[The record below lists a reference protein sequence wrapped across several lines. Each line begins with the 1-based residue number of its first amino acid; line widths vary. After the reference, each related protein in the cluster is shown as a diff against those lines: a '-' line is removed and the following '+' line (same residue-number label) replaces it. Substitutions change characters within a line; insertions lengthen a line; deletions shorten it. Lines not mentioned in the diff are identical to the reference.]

1 MKKYSPVWVA
11 VLGIAVGVLL
21 AMTVSAYRQRKA
33 LFDVKYNQWQKL
45 NYILYKVGENY
56 VDTINVKDVTDA
68 AVQAALNALDPH
80 SVYMPPVELTQADME
95 LAGNFEGIGIQFNV
109 PNDTATVI
117 EVIQGGPSEKAGLL
131 PGDRLLKVDDEVIA
145 GVKFPQ
151 DSMVRRMKGPSGT
164 KVTVT
169 VGRGKEQIPFEITR
183 GKIPIHSVDASF
195 MVNGTTGYI
204 RLTKFAET
212 TYREFCEAGK
222 ALLDQGMEELIVDLR
237 DNTGGYFNQALGL
250 SNLFLDKGDEIV
262 YMQGL
267 HRPKENFTADG
278 KGFLKG
284 VRLKVLINESSA
296 SSSEIFA
303 GAMQDNDRGLIIGR
317 RSFGKGLVQEPL
329 NFNDGSGIRLT
340 VARYYTPSGRCI
352 QKPYSK
358 DYGMDIYNR
367 YTTGEMFEADSIK
380 VDSTQAY
387 RTAKGRTVYGG
398 GGIVPDIFVPMD
410 TTRTTDF
417 YVACNRKAT
426 QMRFA
431 SAMFDKF
438 KGRISLID
446 SFDQLEKVLDDLD
459 LPSRFREYASRMDG
473 ITASDAEWEQT
484 KGYLVPQIRALIG
497 RFSKLGENAFY
508 KLYMSVDPTLMRA
521 IELE

>member
-1 MKKYSPVWVA
+1 MKRIITLAMA
-11 VLGIAVGVLL
+11 VLALHGFIHAQSVKEFKTECDSLQARLQRRTSVK
-21 AMTVSAYRQRKA
+21 ASVSATKVERQGNT
-33 LFDVKYNQWQKL
+33 LSFHFNQSLGDFPWRPDDAEWFISQLKEL
-45 NYILYKVGENY
+45 LPSAYKSCKVGK
-56 VDTINVKDVTDA
+56 VFV
-68 AVQAALNALDPH
+68 
-80 SVYMPPVELTQADME
+80 
-95 LAGNFEGIGIQFNV
+95 
-109 PNDTATVI
+109 
-117 EVIQGGPSEKAGLL
+117 GP
-131 PGDRLLKVDDEVIA
+131 
-145 GVKFPQ
+145 
-151 DSMVRRMKGPSGT
+151 
-164 KVTVT
+164 
-169 VGRGKEQIPFEITR
+169 
-183 GKIPIHSVDASF
+183 
-195 MVNGTTGYI
+195 
-204 RLTKFAET
+204 
-212 TYREFCEAGK
+212 GK

-438 KGRISLID
+438 KGRISPID